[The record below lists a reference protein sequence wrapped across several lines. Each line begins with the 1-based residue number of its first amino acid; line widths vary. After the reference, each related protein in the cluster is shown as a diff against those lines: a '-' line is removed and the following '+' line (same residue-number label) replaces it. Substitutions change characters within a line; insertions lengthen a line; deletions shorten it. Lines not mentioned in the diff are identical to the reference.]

1 MVFIAATAT
10 SGAESALPEANP
22 PASPTP
28 LKGKK
33 QNNRVKVNRSI
44 HEIIATGTSD
54 FDGHRAPVT
63 RVVTFSSEKERHLLM
78 KFCQVKLV

>member
-28 LKGKK
+28 LKGK

-78 KFCQVKLV
+78 KFYQVKLI